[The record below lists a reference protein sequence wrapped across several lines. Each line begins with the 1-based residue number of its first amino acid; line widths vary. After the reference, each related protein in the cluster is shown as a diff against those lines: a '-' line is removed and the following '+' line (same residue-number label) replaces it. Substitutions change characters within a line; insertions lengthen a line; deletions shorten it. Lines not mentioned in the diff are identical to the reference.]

1 MTTVKFFE
9 EFCQEFSKIL
19 VVLYRQHS
27 AGGQWRASGG
37 DVFAKMKVASG

>member
-19 VVLYRQHS
+19 VVFYGQPG

-37 DVFAKMKVASG
+37 DVFAKMKVVSG